1 MEMPMTMVFVF
12 GALFGIGIFI
22 LGALAGK
29 DYFK

>member
-1 MEMPMTMVFVF
+1 MEMPMTLMFVL

-29 DYFK
+29 DYLK